1 MSTEQKIHDFIA
13 QELLN
18 TAETTI
24 GYDEDLLMTGLVDS
38 LGVMRLVAFVAETSG
53 KEVPPLDVTLENFGT
68 INQISTYISKT

>member
-18 TAETTI
+18 KPDTTI
-24 GYDEDLLMTGLVDS
+24 GFDEDLLMTGLVDS
-38 LGVMRLVAFVAETSG
+38 LGVMRLVAFVGETAG

-68 INQISTYISKT
+68 INQISTYISKI